1 MVMSAMAALRRRGGT
16 MAISSVA
23 IGSVVM
29 GSMVVAAVIVPVTMC
44 CRRAAAL
51 KGLGGDHQR
60 DCDRLLQ
67 HSGDKSGEHPC
78 NQGARE
84 YALEHSVS
92 AMIGQ

>member
-1 MVMSAMAALRRRGGT
+1 MVMPAMAVPGWRGGT
-16 MAISSVA
+16 VA

-29 GSMVVAAVIVPVTMC
+29 GAMVMVTVIVPVTMSC
-44 CRRAAAL
+44 GRTTAL
-51 KGLGGDHQR
+51 KGFGGDHQG
-60 DCDRLLQ
+60 DCYRLLQ
-67 HSGDKSGEHPC
+67 HSGDKSGEHPG

>member
-1 MVMSAMAALRRRGGT
+1 MIMTTMPALRRRGST
-16 MAISSVA
+16 VA

-29 GSMVVAAVIVPVTMC
+29 GAMVVSATMS

-51 KGLGGDHQR
+51 KGFGGDHQR
-60 DCDRLLQ
+60 DCYRLLQ
-67 HSGDKSGEHPC
+67 YSRNQSCEHPC

-84 YALEHSVS
+84 YALEHLVS

>member
-1 MVMSAMAALRRRGGT
+1 MIMTTMPALRRRGST
-16 MAISSVA
+16 VA

-29 GSMVVAAVIVPVTMC
+29 GAMVVATMIVPVTMS

-51 KGLGGDHQR
+51 KGFGGDHQR
-60 DCDRLLQ
+60 DCYRLLQ
-67 HSGDKSGEHPC
+67 YSRDQSCEHPC

-84 YALEHSVS
+84 YALEHPVS